1 MSYSQ
6 NNEEAVLLDYFGAKA
21 DGMLLEVGAFHPTRL
36 SNTRALLERGWSG
49 MLCDMSP
56 FSLGQ
61 LVRAYEGNERVRVVG
76 GVITVE
82 ASGPASVWL
91 VAPDEARGRDGA
103 VSTTEAWHRD
113 RWAGQGH
120 VPYVCATISLPELY
134 AMLPNKV
141 DMVSI
146 DTEGTSMTLAMAFDW
161 ERFAVDAVVVEHDG
175 SDALIGRLVQ
185 THEVAAVNAE
195 NVVLVRSR

>member
-6 NNEEAVLLDYFGAKA
+6 NNEEPVLLDFFGAKA
-21 DGMLLEVGAFHPTRL
+21 DGMLLEIGAFHPTRL
-36 SNTRALLERGWSG
+36 SNTRALLERGWRG
-49 MLCDMSP
+49 VLCDMSP

-61 LVRAYEGNERVRVVG
+61 LVRAYEGNERVGVVG

-82 ASGPASVWL
+82 ASGPAPVWL
-91 VAPDEARGRDGA
+91 VAPDESRGRDGA

-120 VPYVCATISLPELY
+120 VPYVCGTISLPELY
-134 AMLPNKV
+134 AMLPSKV

-175 SDALIGRLVQ
+175 SDALVARLIQ
-185 THEVAAVNAE
+185 THEVAAINAE
-195 NVVLVRSR
+195 NLILLRR

>member
-6 NNEEAVLLDYFGAKA
+6 NNEEAVLLDYFGEKA
-21 DGMLLEVGAFHPTRL
+21 DGTLLEIGAFHPTRL

-56 FSLGQ
+56 FSLAN
-61 LVRAYEGNERVRVVG
+61 LVQAYAGNDRVRVVG

-91 VAPDEARGRDGA
+91 VPPDEAKGRDGA
-103 VSTTEAWHRD
+103 VSTTEAWHKD
-113 RWAGQGH
+113 KWAGQGH
-120 VPYVCATISLPELY
+120 VPYVCGTISLPELY
-134 AMLPNKV
+134 AMLPSKV
-141 DMVSI
+141 DLVSI
-146 DTEGTSMTLAMAFDW
+146 DTEGTSMDLALAFDW

-175 SDALIGRLVQ
+175 SDAMIGRLVE
-185 THEVAAVNAE
+185 THEVVAVNAE
-195 NVVLVRSR
+195 NVVMVRSR

>member
-1 MSYSQ
+1 VSYSQ
-6 NNEEAVLLDYFGAKA
+6 NNEEAVLLDYFGDKA
-21 DGMLLEVGAFHPTRL
+21 DGMLLEIGAFHPTRL

-56 FSLGQ
+56 FSLGG
-61 LVRAYEGNERVRVVG
+61 LIEAYGGNERVGVVG
-76 GVITVE
+76 GVITVG
-82 ASGPASVWL
+82 ASGPAPVWL
-91 VAPDEARGRDGA
+91 VAPDEGRGRDGA

-113 RWAGQGH
+113 KWAGQGH

-134 AMLPNKV
+134 AMLPSKV
-141 DMVSI
+141 DLVSI

-175 SDALIGRLVQ
+175 SDALIGRLSG
-185 THEVAAVNAE
+185 THEVAAINAE
-195 NVVLVRSR
+195 NVVMIRR

>member
-21 DGMLLEVGAFHPTRL
+21 DGMLLEIGAFHPTRL

-76 GVITVE
+76 GAITVE
-82 ASGPASVWL
+82 AAGPASVWL
-91 VAPDEARGRDGA
+91 VAPDESRGRDGA

-113 RWAGQGH
+113 KWAGQGH
-120 VPYVCATISLPELY
+120 VPYVCGTISLNEIY
-134 AMLPNKV
+134 AMLPSKV

-146 DTEGTSMTLAMAFDW
+146 DTEGTSMTLAMAFEW

-175 SDALIGRLVQ
+175 SDALIGRLSG
-185 THEVAAVNAE
+185 THEVAEVNGE
-195 NVVLVRSR
+195 NVVMVRSR

>member
-1 MSYSQ
+1 VSYSQ
-6 NNEEAVLLDYFGAKA
+6 NNEEAVLLDYFGDKA
-21 DGMLLEVGAFHPTRL
+21 NGTLLEIGAFHPTRL

-56 FSLGQ
+56 FSLGH
-61 LVRAYEGNERVRVVG
+61 LVRAYGGNERVLVVG

-82 ASGPASVWL
+82 GGKPAPVWL
-91 VAPDEARGRDGA
+91 VPPDEARGRDGA

-113 RWAGQGH
+113 RWVGQGH

-134 AMLPNKV
+134 AMLPRKV

-146 DTEGTSMTLAMAFDW
+146 DTEGTSMALALAFDW
-161 ERFAVDAVVVEHDG
+161 ERFGVDAVVVEHDG
-175 SDALIGRLVQ
+175 SDALIGRLNG

>member
-1 MSYSQ
+1 
-6 NNEEAVLLDYFGAKA
+6 
-21 DGMLLEVGAFHPTRL
+21 
-36 SNTRALLERGWSG
+36 

-91 VAPDEARGRDGA
+91 VPPDESRGRDGA
-103 VSTTEAWHRD
+103 FSTTEAWHRD
-113 RWAGQGH
+113 KWAGQGH
-120 VPYVCATISLPELY
+120 VPYVCGTVSFPELC
-134 AMLPNKV
+134 AMLPSKV
-141 DMVSI
+141 DLVSI

-161 ERFAVDAVVVEHDG
+161 ERFGVDAVVVEHDG
-175 SDALIGRLVQ
+175 SDALVGRLVQ

-195 NVVLVRSR
+195 NVVMVRR

>member
-6 NNEEAVLLDYFGAKA
+6 NNEEAVLLHYFGDRA
-21 DGMLLEVGAFHPTRL
+21 DGMLLEIGAFHPTRL
-36 SNTRALLERGWSG
+36 SNTRALIERGWSG
-49 MLCDMSP
+49 LLCDMSP
-56 FSLGQ
+56 FSLAN
-61 LVRAYEGNERVRVVG
+61 LVRAYADNDRVRVVG

-91 VAPDEARGRDGA
+91 VAPDEAKGRDGA

-120 VPYVCATISLPELY
+120 VPYVCGTISLPELY
-134 AMLPNKV
+134 AMLPRRV
-141 DMVSI
+141 DLVSI
-146 DTEGTSMTLAMAFDW
+146 DTEGTSMALAMAFDW
-161 ERFAVDAVVVEHDG
+161 ERLAVDAIVVEHDG
-175 SDALIGRLVQ
+175 SDALVGRLAE

>member
-6 NNEEAVLLDYFGAKA
+6 NNEEAVLLEFFGDKA
-21 DGMLLEVGAFHPTRL
+21 DGTLLEIGAFHPTRL

-56 FSLGQ
+56 FSLAQ
-61 LVRAYEGNERVRVVG
+61 LVRAYEGNESVRVVG

-82 ASGPASVWL
+82 ASGPGSVWL
-91 VAPDEARGRDGA
+91 VAPDESLGRDGA

-113 RWAGQGH
+113 KWAGQGH
-120 VPYVCATISLPELY
+120 VPYVCATISLEELC
-134 AMLPNKV
+134 AMLPGKV
-141 DMVSI
+141 DLVSI
-146 DTEGTSMTLAMAFDW
+146 DTEGTSMDLAMAFDW

-175 SDALIGRLVQ
+175 SDTLIKRLAGS
-185 THEVAAVNAE
+185 HEVVAVNAE
-195 NVVLVRSR
+195 NLILVRR